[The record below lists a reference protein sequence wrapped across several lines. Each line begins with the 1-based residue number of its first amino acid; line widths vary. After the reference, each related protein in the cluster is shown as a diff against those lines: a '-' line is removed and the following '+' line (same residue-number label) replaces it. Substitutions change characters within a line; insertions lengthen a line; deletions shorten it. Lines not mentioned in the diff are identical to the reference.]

1 MGEIESTSSQ
11 LGGSHGW
18 LSKHAG
24 HWTTVTVITANPH
37 FLHLYGPSPVA
48 EPSKMALAPGCEK
61 AAVMFVFAFVLL
73 SVFVLLPLPCCGVG
87 RQVAQQ
93 QGRQLR
99 A

>member
-1 MGEIESTSSQ
+1 MGEIENTSSQ

-48 EPSKMALAPGCEK
+48 EPSKMALASGCEK
-61 AAVMFVFAFVLL
+61 AAVMFVF
-73 SVFVLLPLPCCGVG
+73 VFVLLPLPCCGVG
-87 RQVAQQ
+87 RQVAQR